1 MEEIEL
7 INSMRF
13 NPPMSWD
20 PTVHHNDKVGRVN
33 RLIYGMIN
41 LTSELG
47 HAFEN
52 IKNTTMVEIGSYKG
66 ESTLMFAS
74 SFAFDTIYAID
85 PLVGMSDSIQEAFNE
100 NTKWFKG
107 NGTGIGDIKVEHI
120 KEYSFDAV
128 DRFEDESLDFVY
140 VDGDHS
146 FTNVVKD
153 IGLYLPKIKKSGFI
167 GGHDYSPE
175 HPGVKEAIQYFG
187 FKNGLFFADTS
198 WLAKL

>member
-1 MEEIEL
+1 MEEIEN
-7 INSMRF
+7 IKSMRF

-20 PTVHHNDKVGRVN
+20 PTVHTGKVSRVN
-33 RLIYGMIN
+33 RLMYGMIN

-47 HAFEN
+47 SAFED
-52 IKNTTMVEIGSYKG
+52 IKNTSMVEIGSYKG

-85 PLVGMSDSIQEAFNE
+85 PLVGMSNNIQKEFNQ

-107 NGTGIGDIKVEHI
+107 DGLGIGDIKVEHI

-128 DRFEDESLDFVY
+128 ERFEDESLDFVY
-140 VDGDHS
+140 IDGDHS
-146 FTNVVKD
+146 FFNVARD
-153 IGLYLPKIKKSGFI
+153 IQLYLPKIKKSGFI

-175 HPGVKEAIQYFG
+175 HPGVKQAIKHFN
-187 FKNGLFFADTS
+187 FDNGLFFADDS
-198 WLAKL
+198 WLVKL

>member
-20 PTVHHNDKVGRVN
+20 PTAHQNDKVGRVN
-33 RLIYGMIN
+33 RLMYGMIN

-47 HAFEN
+47 NAFED
-52 IKNTTMVEIGSYKG
+52 IKNTAMVEIGSYKG

-85 PLVGMSDSIQEAFNE
+85 PLVGMSDNIQESFNQ

-107 NGTGIGDIKVEHI
+107 KGTGIGDIKVEHI

-128 DRFEDESLDFVY
+128 KRFKDESLDFVY

-146 FTNVVKD
+146 FDNVARD
-153 IGLYLPKIKKSGFI
+153 ILLYLPKIKKTGFI

-175 HPGVKEAIQYFG
+175 HPGVKEAIRYCG
-187 FKNGLFFADTS
+187 LEDGLFFADTS
-198 WLAKL
+198 WLVKL

>member
-1 MEEIEL
+1 MNNKIPLPDQIASAIQSVVGDGPVGLHE
-7 INSMRF
+7 
-13 NPPMSWD
+13 
-20 PTVHHNDKVGRVN
+20 PTFAGNEWKYVKECLDSTFVSSVGK
-33 RLIYGMIN
+33 
-41 LTSELG
+41 
-47 HAFEN
+47 F
-52 IKNTTMVEIGSYKG
+52 
-66 ESTLMFAS
+66 
-74 SFAFDTIYAID
+74 
-85 PLVGMSDSIQEAFNE
+85 
-100 NTKWFKG
+100 
-107 NGTGIGDIKVEHI
+107 
-120 KEYSFDAV
+120 V